1 MNIVIIGASSSIA
14 RAIALEIGKED
25 HVVLA
30 GRDIDDLEDNAAD
43 ISLRTGGDASI
54 IQFDIADRDRHAA
67 FLKECVDTLGHIDGI
82 FFCQGVMIDQAQA
95 ERDNELCYS
104 MLEINFSSSVLLAN
118 RAVQHMRER
127 GSGFLCFLSSVVG
140 DRGRQSL
147 AIYNATKAA
156 INAYVRGLQ
165 HRLAGSGVH
174 ALLVK
179 PGFIDT
185 AMTWG
190 LYPPGVLVPPKRVA
204 EDTWRAVRKKR
215 FCIYTPWYW
224 RSAMF
229 FIRILPRF
237 LFHRIRH

>member
-14 RAIALEIGKED
+14 RSLALSIGSED
-25 HVVLA
+25 HLVLA

-43 ISLRTGGDASI
+43 ISLRTGGQCSI
-54 IQFDIADRDRHAA
+54 IHFDIADRDKHPI
-67 FLKECVDTLGHIDGI
+67 FLDQCIQTLGHVDGI

-95 ERDNELCYS
+95 ERDDQLCYT
-104 MLEINFSSSVLLAN
+104 MLDVNFSSSVLLAN
-118 RAVQHMRER
+118 RFVQHMRER
-127 GSGFLCFLSSVVG
+127 GTGFLCFISSVLG

-165 HRLAGSGVH
+165 HRLVGSGVH

-179 PGFIDT
+179 AGFVDT

-190 LYPPGVLVPPKRVA
+190 DYAPRLHVTPQRVA
-204 EDTWRAVRKKR
+204 NDIWRAVRKKKY
-215 FCIYTPWYW
+215 CIYTPWYW
-224 RSAMF
+224 RTATM
-229 FIRILPRF
+229 FIRCLPRF
-237 LFHRIRH
+237 LFHRIKH

>member
-14 RAIALEIGKED
+14 RALALSIGSD
-25 HVVLA
+25 DAVILA
-30 GRDIDDLEDNAAD
+30 GRDLDDLEDNAAD
-43 ISLRTGGDASI
+43 ISLRTGGQTGI
-54 IQFDIADRDRHAA
+54 LEFDIAQRDKHQA
-67 FLKECVDTLGHIDGI
+67 FLDQCIQTLGHIDGV

-95 ERDNELCYS
+95 ERDDNLCYT
-104 MLEINFSSSVLLAN
+104 MLDVNFSASVLLAN
-118 RAVQHMRER
+118 KCVQHMRER
-127 GSGFLCFLSSVVG
+127 GSGFVCFLSSVLG

-179 PGFIDT
+179 AGLVDT

-190 LYPPGVLVPPKRVA
+190 KHSPNVLVSPQRVA
-204 EDTWRAVRKKR
+204 NDIWRAIRKKKY
-215 FCIYTPWYW
+215 CIYTPWYW
-224 RSAMF
+224 RSAMLF
-229 FIRILPRF
+229 MRSMPRA
-237 LFHRIRH
+237 LFHRFKH

>member
-14 RAIALEIGKED
+14 RALALEIGNED
-25 HVVLA
+25 HVILA

-43 ISLRTGGDASI
+43 IGLRTGGTTSI
-54 IQFDIADRDRHAA
+54 IQFDIADRDMHQH
-67 FLKECVDTLGHIDGI
+67 FLDQCIKTLGHVDGI

-95 ERDNELCYS
+95 ERDDQLCYS
-104 MLEINFSSSVLLAN
+104 MLDINFSASVLLAN
-118 RAVQHMRER
+118 RFVQHMRER
-127 GSGFLCFLSSVVG
+127 GTGFLCFLSSVVG
-140 DRGRQSL
+140 DRGRQTL

-179 PGFIDT
+179 PGFVDT

-190 LYPPGVLVPPKRVA
+190 LYKNNILVSPKRVA
-204 EDTWRAVRKKR
+204 DDIWRAVRKKKY
-215 FCIYTPWYW
+215 CIYTPWYW
-224 RSAMF
+224 RSAMM
-229 FIRILPRF
+229 FIRGLPRF
-237 LFHRIRH
+237 LFHKIRS